1 MENSTQSENVHQRLA
16 ANIRRLRKQKGW
28 SQERLA
34 FEADI
39 HRVFVGRIERC
50 EQSPSLSTLE
60 KIAHALN
67 CPIQDLL
74 NS

>member
-1 MENSTQSENVHQRLA
+1 VHHRLA
-16 ANIRRLRKQKGW
+16 ENIRRLRKKKRW

-34 FEADI
+34 FEAEI

-60 KIAHALN
+60 KISSAFGISL
-67 CPIQDLL
+67 QELFD
-74 NS
+74 

>member
-1 MENSTQSENVHQRLA
+1 MDTRALTEGVHNKVAQT
-16 ANIRRLRKQKGW
+16 IRRLRKEKGW

-34 FEADI
+34 FEAEI

-60 KIAHALN
+60 KIATALN
-67 CPIQDLL
+67 IPIKDLL
-74 NS
+74 